1 MIFRFLWNVLT
12 RFAKTFGCFFIIAGL
27 GMAGSLFQQR
37 APMIYGVRY
46 HESGLLAERLS
57 RLKSAY
63 EESQRLVME
72 FRGTAEYPAEY
83 SAATFI
89 PQFPNH
95 AATAGDFEETRRQLA
110 KVAAGRDT
118 MKRFV
123 VNRFDT
129 LVTDIQQKLIAH
141 AASLTPAPAAAPPAK
156 ASPTRTPVS
165 LSPFDGLYNSE
176 LNPSAINS
184 RKSSLEDAKQFLG
197 VLESSAENPENK
209 KKLEDSIAEVDV
221 LAGLL
226 PTRVETPSAGF
237 TPRVMPETKEPLN
250 AEKVAARLAQMREN
264 VRQAVLSSWSLD
276 EAYDRALQT
285 EESEQNAFASSDF
298 RVKQLS
304 EMLYLQMAAV
314 MGTGLLLG
322 MFFLLIG
329 DWTKKAS
336 TVVLDHWCEL
346 IKDFTASPGDIYQA
360 VERSLEARAIP
371 GLESKR
377 VFWHEGGAISAQ
389 REYLQLARERLVFE
403 IGAAQFGTGFF
414 ISFRSSEI
422 PLTIDPLGIFLV
434 LGAAGIFLLI
444 LVSLFGL
451 LWGGVIL
458 VFSLSAILFAM
469 RTAVARGLGDL
480 DRVLM
485 KTPLIAPLYELFL
498 RPLTYYRID
507 STAMYLKAV
516 QDAAAEAFHGVC
528 GEQGVPL
535 MSEVVSPPV
544 MESLYRR

>member
-27 GMAGSLFQQR
+27 GTAASLFKQR
-37 APMIYGVRY
+37 APMINSVRY
-46 HESGLLAERLS
+46 HESGLLAERLG
-57 RLKSAY
+57 RLKSEY
-63 EESQRLVME
+63 EESQRLVMQ
-72 FRGTAEYPAEY
+72 FRGAAEYPPEY
-83 SAATFI
+83 SAATFA
-89 PQFPNH
+89 PQLPVR
-95 AATAGDFEETRRQLA
+95 AATAGDFEETRAQLA
-110 KVAAGRDT
+110 KVAAGRDA

-123 VNRFDT
+123 VYRFEA
-129 LVTDIQQKLIAH
+129 LVTEIQQKLLAH
-141 AASLTPAPAAAPPAK
+141 AASLAPASAAPQPAIVSPAPAD
-156 ASPTRTPVS
+156 S
-165 LSPFDGLYNSE
+165 LSPFDGLYNDD

-184 RKSSLEDAKQFLG
+184 RKSSLDDAKQFLG
-197 VLESSAENPENK
+197 VLQSTAENPENK
-209 KKLEDSIAEVDV
+209 KKLEDSIAEVDL
-221 LAGLL
+221 LAKLL
-226 PTRVETPSAGF
+226 PSRIEAPSAGF
-237 TPRVMPETKEPLN
+237 APRVTPESKEPLN
-250 AEKVAARLAQMREN
+250 AEKVASRLAQMREN
-264 VRQAVLSSWSLD
+264 VRQAVLASWSLD

-285 EESEQNAFASSDF
+285 AESERNAFATSDF
-298 RVKQLS
+298 RVRQLS
-304 EMLYLQMAAV
+304 ESLYLQMAAAIGIGFV
-314 MGTGLLLG
+314 VG

-336 TVVLDHWCEL
+336 TVLLDHWCEL
-346 IKDFTASPGDIYQA
+346 LKDFTASPNDIYEA
-360 VERSLEARAIP
+360 VERSVAARAIP

-377 VFWHEGGAISAQ
+377 VFWHEGGAISAK

-422 PLTIDPLGIFLV
+422 PLVIDPLGIFLV

-451 LWGGVIL
+451 LWGGIVL
-458 VFSLSAILFAM
+458 VFSLSAILFAL

-516 QDAAAEAFHGVC
+516 QDAAAEAFQGVC